1 MPSATE
7 QEKFGN
13 IIETVQAIVGK
24 MGQKNVWAAVFIVV
38 VLIGGSITWKIIA
51 DNKEK
56 QQAELERIETE
67 KRIAAWE
74 AEMNNTILD
83 SSVPSGQR
91 VTDSISGHTV
101 MVKTAGQLTL
111 EAFTLLSDSGKAVD
125 GLNLLEKVAQKGY
138 RSSLDAAYLV
148 ARLHYPGEDSSDS
161 IQQIKNYLSETLK
174 KDGKDAHQ
182 MMSRIVKTDST
193 YNKALYEMGCDFLAG
208 EIRTG
213 KADSRDLP
221 KALEYFKRGLTF
233 ATQANDNEYIS
244 KCSRRIE
251 ALQ

>member
-1 MPSATE
+1 
-7 QEKFGN
+7 
-13 IIETVQAIVGK
+13 
-24 MGQKNVWAAVFIVV
+24 
-38 VLIGGSITWKIIA
+38 
-51 DNKEK
+51 
-56 QQAELERIETE
+56 
-67 KRIAAWE
+67 
-74 AEMNNTILD
+74 MNNTILD

-193 YNKALYEMGCDFLAG
+193 YYKALYELGCDFLAG
-208 EIRTG
+208 EMRTG
-213 KADSRDLP
+213 KADRS
-221 KALEYFKRGLTF
+221 GF
-233 ATQANDNEYIS
+233 A
-244 KCSRRIE
+244 R
-251 ALQ
+251 L

>member
-1 MPSATE
+1 M
-7 QEKFGN
+7 
-13 IIETVQAIVGK
+13 GK

-125 GLNLLEKVAQKGY
+125 GLNLLEKVAQK
-138 RSSLDAAYLV
+138 D
-148 ARLHYPGEDSSDS
+148 
-161 IQQIKNYLSETLK
+161 
-174 KDGKDAHQ
+174 
-182 MMSRIVKTDST
+182 IV
-193 YNKALYEMGCDFLAG
+193 LLWMQL
-208 EIRTG
+208 IW
-213 KADSRDLP
+213 
-221 KALEYFKRGLTF
+221 
-233 ATQANDNEYIS
+233 
-244 KCSRRIE
+244 
-251 ALQ
+251 

>member
-24 MGQKNVWAAVFIVV
+24 MGQKNVWVAVFIVV

-83 SSVPSGQR
+83 SSWLHR
-91 VTDSISGHTV
+91 D
-101 MVKTAGQLTL
+101 
-111 EAFTLLSDSGKAVD
+111 
-125 GLNLLEKVAQKGY
+125 KG
-138 RSSLDAAYLV
+138 
-148 ARLHYPGEDSSDS
+148 
-161 IQQIKNYLSETLK
+161 
-174 KDGKDAHQ
+174 
-182 MMSRIVKTDST
+182 
-193 YNKALYEMGCDFLAG
+193 
-208 EIRTG
+208 
-213 KADSRDLP
+213 
-221 KALEYFKRGLTF
+221 
-233 ATQANDNEYIS
+233 
-244 KCSRRIE
+244 
-251 ALQ
+251 

>member
-1 MPSATE
+1 
-7 QEKFGN
+7 
-13 IIETVQAIVGK
+13 
-24 MGQKNVWAAVFIVV
+24 
-38 VLIGGSITWKIIA
+38 
-51 DNKEK
+51 
-56 QQAELERIETE
+56 
-67 KRIAAWE
+67 
-74 AEMNNTILD
+74 
-83 SSVPSGQR
+83 
-91 VTDSISGHTV
+91 

-125 GLNLLEKVAQKGY
+125 GLDLLEKVAQKGY

-182 MMSRIVKTDST
+182 MTSRIVKTDST
-193 YNKALYEMGCDFLAG
+193 YYKALYELGCDFLAG